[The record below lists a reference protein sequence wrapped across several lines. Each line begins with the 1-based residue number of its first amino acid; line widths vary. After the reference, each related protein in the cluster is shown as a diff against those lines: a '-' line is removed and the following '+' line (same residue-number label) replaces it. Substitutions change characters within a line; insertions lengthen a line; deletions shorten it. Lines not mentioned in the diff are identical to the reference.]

1 MVERRSSSP
10 ALVAILV
17 IMSLF
22 FGFGGAALGAG
33 AAYLALRPAE
43 TPALTPPPTSA
54 PPVEASGNT
63 NVPEAVD
70 RVGTSVVT
78 VVNHRLPQVGS
89 VGQPVS
95 PRASGS
101 GVVIDPAGYIVTNHH
116 VVDRSQSLEVVLA
129 NGETLPAELVGSDPY
144 ADLAVVRVDGPLPT
158 SAVWG
163 NSDSLKPGET
173 VIAIGSPLGDFRNT
187 VTVGVVSA
195 TGRSIEADAGYRM
208 EDLIQTDAA
217 INQGNSGGPLVNLAG
232 EIVGINT
239 LVVRGGSLGGSVAE
253 GLGFA
258 ISSNTA
264 QAVTRQLIDQ
274 GLVRRPYLGIRWA
287 AVTPDI
293 ARANDLP
300 ANHGIYL
307 SEVVGGG
314 PAAEAGLVVGD
325 ILTSLAGVPLDQD
338 HPFINELMR
347 HSPGDPVEVEF
358 LRRGQPKQT
367 RIILGERPQA

>member
-17 IMSLF
+17 ITSLF

-33 AAYLALRPAE
+33 AAFLALRPGA
-43 TPALTPPPTSA
+43 TPTVAPSPTS
-54 PPVEASGNT
+54 PPSGEASGGSS
-63 NVPEAVD
+63 VPDAVD

-78 VVNHRLPQVGS
+78 VVNYRLPQVGS
-89 VGQPVS
+89 AGQPAS

-101 GVVIDPAGYIVTNHH
+101 GVVINSAGYIVTNHH
-116 VVDRSQSLEVVLA
+116 VVDGSRSLEVVLS
-129 NGETLPAELVGSDPY
+129 NGQTLAAELVGSDAY
-144 ADLAVVRVDGPLPT
+144 ADLAVVRVNGPLAT
-158 SAVWG
+158 SAAWG
-163 NSDSLKPGET
+163 NSDRLKPGET

-208 EDLIQTDAA
+208 QDLIQTDAA

-239 LVVRGGSLGGSVAE
+239 LIVRGGSLGGSVAE

-264 QAVTRQLIDQ
+264 QAVARQLIEQ
-274 GLVRRPYLGIRWA
+274 GFVTRPYLGIRWA

-293 ARANDLP
+293 AQANDLP
-300 ANHGIYL
+300 ANHGVYL

-325 ILTSLAGVPLDQD
+325 ILTSLAGIRLDQD

-347 HSPGDPVEVEF
+347 HSPGDQVEVEF
-358 LRRGQPKQT
+358 LRRGQPGQT
-367 RIILGERPQA
+367 RITLSERPQT